1 MRIALGVCG
10 GIAAY
15 KAAELVRA
23 LQQDAYDVEVVM
35 TAGAQQFVRPLT
47 FAALT
52 GHKVITGLWEGEE
65 GGGPNVE
72 SAIEH
77 IAVAQRIEALVV
89 APATADAVAK
99 FAHGLA
105 DDFLSTLYLAAA
117 VPVIV
122 APTMN
127 VNMWE
132 HAATQENLA
141 TLRERGVTMV
151 EPGSGYLACGMEGSG
166 RMAEPAEI
174 AIAVNR
180 VLQRRHDMAGET
192 VLVTAGGTREAIDPV
207 RYIGNRSSG
216 KMGFALAKA
225 ASERGARVVLIAGP
239 TALATPRGCER
250 VDVVTSEEMRDAVL
264 ERLAEA
270 TLVIKAAAVSDYRP
284 RQRAA
289 QKLKRSGP
297 LTLELEPTEDILA
310 SVALRRSEGTVVIG
324 FAAETED
331 GLAHARAKLE
341 RKGVDAIVLNDVS
354 REDVG
359 IDADRNAGVF
369 VTRGGEQPLP
379 ESSKQQMAES
389 ILDMALKLR
398 EQTKRQGRR
407 ATATASR

>member
-35 TAGAQQFVRPLT
+35 TAAAQQFVRPLT

-52 GHKVITGLWEGEE
+52 GHKVITGLWEGE
-65 GGGPNVE
+65 PNVE

-122 APTMN
+122 APAMN

-132 HAATQENLA
+132 HPATKENLA
-141 TLRERGVTMV
+141 TLRARGVTIV

-174 AIAVNR
+174 ASAVNR
-180 VLQRRHDMAGET
+180 VLQQRHDMAGDT

-225 ASERGARVVLIAGP
+225 ASDRGARVYLVAGP

-250 VDVVTSEEMRDAVL
+250 IDVVTSEEMRHAVL
-264 ERLAEA
+264 ERLPEA

-284 RQRAA
+284 RQRST

-310 SVALRRSEGTVVIG
+310 SVALRRNEGTVVIG

-369 VTRGGEQPLP
+369 VTRDGEQPLP
-379 ESSKQQMAES
+379 ESSKREMAEN

-398 EQTKRQGRR
+398 AETLKQGRGV
-407 ATATASR
+407 TASALR